1 MEISKDLNREEITKN
16 VNIFMGG
23 VDNHK
28 IWGPHYIVLIDWTEN
43 NVEAKRREYLGA
55 DLKLI
60 PHDYSGGE
68 YEYIVEAETFDR
80 NRYSDKSGDYYDKSD
95 VAEMIV
101 NAIMKDFEEY
111 KKFTKNK
118 GE

>member
-1 MEISKDLNREEITKN
+1 MEISKDLSREEITKN

-28 IWGPHYIVLIDWTEN
+28 IWGPHYIVLMDWTEN
-43 NVEAKRREYLGA
+43 N
-55 DLKLI
+55 
-60 PHDYSGGE
+60 
-68 YEYIVEAETFDR
+68 VEAETFDR

>member
-1 MEISKDLNREEITKN
+1 MEISKDLSREEITKN

-28 IWGPHYIVLIDWTEN
+28 IWGSHYIVLMDWTEY
-43 NVEAKRREYLGA
+43 NVKEKKHEYLGV
-55 DLKLI
+55 DLRLI
-60 PHDYSGGE
+60 PYDYSGGE
-68 YEYIVEAETFDR
+68 YEYIVEVETFDR

-101 NAIMKDFEEY
+101 NAIMKDFEEH

>member
-1 MEISKDLNREEITKN
+1 MHKFAKQIMDCVKAHVDGIGIENFEGQNLDDLK
-16 VNIFMGG
+16 
-23 VDNHK
+23 
-28 IWGPHYIVLIDWTEN
+28 DWTEN